1 LEATLDVEERGE
13 PGYVVPDL
21 QLVGAEHVQRY
32 QQTGG
37 RVGHIWNGVRTLLLT
52 TTGRRTGQP
61 RISAMIYGTDGGGFV
76 VVASNGGS
84 PGHPAWYLNIEA
96 QPRVE
101 LQVRSQQLAAVGRT
115 VTDPDE
121 RTRLW
126 QLMVDIWP
134 NYDVYQQRTD
144 RRIPLVVLTP
154 TS

>member
-13 PGYVVPDL
+13 PGYVAPDL

-52 TTGRRTGQP
+52 TTGRKTGQP
-61 RISAMIYGTDGGGFV
+61 RSSAMIYGTDGGGFV

-115 VTDPDE
+115 VTDPGE

-126 QLMVDIWP
+126 QVMVDIWP
-134 NYDVYQQRTD
+134 NYDVYQRRTD

>member
-1 LEATLDVEERGE
+1 MDVKGRGE
-13 PGYVVPDL
+13 PGYVAPDL
-21 QLVGAEHVQRY
+21 QLVGAEHVRRY
-32 QQTGG
+32 LETGG
-37 RVGHIWNGVRTLLLT
+37 RVGYLWNGVPTLVLT
-52 TTGRRTGQP
+52 AIGRRTGRP
-61 RISAMIYGTDGGGFV
+61 RSSAMIYGTDGGRFV

-84 PGHPAWYLNIEA
+84 PGHPAWYLNVTA

-101 LQVRSQQLAAVGRT
+101 LQVRSEQMPAVGRT